1 VDLVAASVCVVLD
14 ALGSD
19 DVVVD
24 ARGASTPARRWEID
38 GATVTT
44 TTARAVLDRGARP
57 ADGTA
62 PLATVRWVDTDVDD
76 EVADVA
82 GGASDAIAVTARG
95 DGDRVELAV
104 AGTVLDG
111 DVEPEAFVGLL
122 AHVVEELA
130 ADADRPLAEI
140 PLTSDEQQRWLV
152 DALNDVRA
160 PYPDAPTVDELVL
173 QTARQTPDAV
183 AVVDGAARV
192 SYADLVERAQ
202 AVADRLRTAGC
213 RPGEAVAVMFPRG
226 IDCVASMLGVLL
238 VGAVYVP
245 IAVAEPEIRR
255 ERLLDLLA
263 IRFLLR
269 TAPATGVEVTERDA
283 EGLVLLGDDPDDPG
297 TSPLYVM
304 FTSGSTGEP
313 KAVVVSHRSV
323 IRLVCDPWFVDFR
336 ADDGVGFASN
346 PGFDAATWE
355 VWGALVHGARLVTVD
370 GDVAT
375 NTEALDAQLATRDI
389 TLLFLTTSLFNAHAR
404 IAPAM
409 FGPLRILS
417 IGGEAADPRMCRRVL
432 DSAAPPTALL
442 NAYGPTESTTFASWY
457 PITAVPDGALR
468 LPIGT
473 PIANTSLHVLDRHGR
488 LVPPGVPGELF
499 IGGDGLAVCYFGD
512 PELTA
517 RKFVAD
523 PFAGPPHRLYATGDL
538 VVRAESGEVVFLRRI
553 DDQLKIRGHRVEP
566 LEVAAAIESL
576 DGVSTAV
583 VLPRAAE
590 RYTRLVAYV
599 VVDSAD
605 LDASTI
611 RSQLRSDLPAYLV
624 PSQVVILDELPLT
637 KSGKLDRARL
647 PDPFVLPFGG
657 DGAPDGAAASRPDA
671 DARLTETLTDIWS
684 QVLGVRDVDPE
695 QTFFDAGGD
704 SLLAV
709 RLYGAVQR
717 RFGVVLPSGTIDQHF
732 TVAKFEE
739 AVRAAL
745 ERAAPPLVTEMT
757 TSDGPLVV
765 FAPPGGGDVDD
776 YRWLAA
782 ALEDACHVVGVR
794 EPGHYGTEPRPQTVA
809 DVSATCRW
817 ALQNAGF
824 DAPVAI
830 VGECAGGLVAH
841 EMACDLVA
849 AGQRVDLVVL
859 LDTPIPG
866 AVDADA
872 DDEEVEAVGKLVDTV
887 RRRGRN
893 AVALARMQTQ
903 RTWYR
908 ARQQP
913 MPPPLAHAMTVRSNA
928 RRIRDADP
936 SFFDGHVLFVQA
948 VDREGM
954 TQTEGAPE
962 YWSQRARSITVTTT
976 AGSHEGADSFLARPN
991 AGATAAAI
999 VRELDVIRTSSPE

>member
-1 VDLVAASVCVVLD
+1 
-14 ALGSD
+14 
-19 DVVVD
+19 
-24 ARGASTPARRWEID
+24 
-38 GATVTT
+38 
-44 TTARAVLDRGARP
+44 
-57 ADGTA
+57 
-62 PLATVRWVDTDVDD
+62 
-76 EVADVA
+76 
-82 GGASDAIAVTARG
+82 
-95 DGDRVELAV
+95 
-104 AGTVLDG
+104 
-111 DVEPEAFVGLL
+111 
-122 AHVVEELA
+122 
-130 ADADRPLAEI
+130 
-140 PLTSDEQQRWLV
+140 LV

-173 QTARQTPDAV
+173 QTATRTPDAV

-226 IDCVASMLGVLL
+226 VDCVASMLGVLL

-245 IAVAEPEIRR
+245 MAVAEPEVRR

-269 TAPATGVEVTERDA
+269 ASPAAGVELTERDA
-283 EGLVLLGDDPDDPG
+283 EGLVLLGDHPDDPG

-389 TLLFLTTSLFNAHAR
+389 SLLFLTTSLFNAHAR

-432 DSAAPPTALL
+432 ESAAPPTALL

-457 PITAVPDGALR
+457 RITAVPDGALR

-473 PIANTSLHVLDRHGR
+473 PIANTTLHVLDRHGR

-566 LEVAAAIESL
+566 LEVAAAIEAL
-576 DGVSTAV
+576 DGVSAAV
-583 VLPRAAE
+583 VLPRADE
-590 RYTRLVAYV
+590 GYTRLVAYV
-599 VVDSAD
+599 VADSAA
-605 LDASTI
+605 LDASSI
-611 RSQLRSDLPAYLV
+611 RSQLRVDLPAYLV
-624 PSQVVILDELPLT
+624 PSQVVLVDELPLT

-647 PDPFVLPFGG
+647 PDPFVAPDSG
-657 DGAPDGAAASRPDA
+657 DGASDGATAKRPDA
-671 DARLTETLTDIWS
+671 DARLTETLTGIWS

-765 FAPPGGGDVDD
+765 FAPPGGGDIDD

-824 DAPVAI
+824 DSPVAI
-830 VGECAGGLVAH
+830 GGYCAGGVLAH
-841 EMACDLVA
+841 QMACDLAA
-849 AGQRVDLVVL
+849 AGHQVDLVVL

-866 AVDADA
+866 AVDDD
-872 DDEEVEAVGKLVDTV
+872 DDEAEPVGKLVDTV

-903 RTWYR
+903 RSWYR

-928 RRIRDADP
+928 RRIRAANP

-948 VDREGM
+948 VDDEGV

-976 AGSHEGADSFLARPN
+976 AGSHEGPDSFLARQD
-991 AGATAAAI
+991 AGATAEAI